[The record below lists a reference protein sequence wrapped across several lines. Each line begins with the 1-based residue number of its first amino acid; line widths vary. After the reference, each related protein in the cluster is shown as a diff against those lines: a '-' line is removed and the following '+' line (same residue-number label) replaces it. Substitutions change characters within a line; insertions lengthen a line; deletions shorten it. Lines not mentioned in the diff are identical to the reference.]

1 MGRSGVSGYKERA
14 LLDGAL
20 RVFASDGY
28 SRASVQSLAA
38 EAGVSTRTIYNRY
51 GSKEALF
58 RAVILDSANRVAERE
73 IAVADRLLGRITD
86 LRSDLIAFGIAWAT
100 PDPESQSHF
109 AMIRQVAAD
118 ADHIDPEVLAEWRRV
133 GPERVRSA
141 VGDHLLAMGAQ
152 RLLKV
157 EDGQTAAVH
166 LIQLTAGT
174 VNSIAPSTD
183 IEHLV
188 TEGIDVFLAAYGR

>member
-1 MGRSGVSGYKERA
+1 MNGYKERA

-20 RVFASDGY
+20 RVFARDGY
-28 SRASVQSLAA
+28 SRASIQSLAT

-73 IAVADRLLGRITD
+73 IVLADRLLGRITD
-86 LRSDLIAFGIAWAT
+86 LRRDLIAFGVAWAT
-100 PDPESQSHF
+100 PDPASLSHF

-118 ADHIDPEVLAEWRRV
+118 ADHIDPDVLAAWRRA

-141 VGDHLLAMGAQ
+141 IAEHLLAMSSQ

-157 EDGQTAAVH
+157 QDGQIAAVH

-174 VNSIAPSTD
+174 VNSIASATD

-188 TEGIDVFLAAYGR
+188 TEGVDVFLAAYGR

>member
-1 MGRSGVSGYKERA
+1 VSGYKERA

-20 RVFASDGY
+20 RVFARDGY
-28 SRASVQSLAA
+28 SRASIQALAS

-58 RAVILDSANRVAERE
+58 RAVILDSANGVAERE
-73 IAVADRLLGRITD
+73 IALADRLLGRIVD

-100 PDPESQSHF
+100 PDPASQSHF

-118 ADHIDPEVLAEWRRV
+118 VDHIDPEALAAWRHA

-141 VGDHLLAMGAQ
+141 IAEHLLVMSGQ
-152 RLLKV
+152 RLLRV
-157 EDGQTAAVH
+157 EDGQIAAVH

-174 VNSIAPSTD
+174 VNSIAAATD

-188 TEGIDVFLAAYGR
+188 AAGVGVFLAAYGR

>member
-1 MGRSGVSGYKERA
+1 MSGYKERA

-20 RVFASDGY
+20 RVFARDGY
-28 SRASVQSLAA
+28 SRASIQSLAT

-73 IAVADRLLGRITD
+73 IALADRLLGRIAD
-86 LRSDLIAFGIAWAT
+86 LRRDLIAFGVAWAT
-100 PDPESQSHF
+100 PDPASQSHF

-118 ADHIDPEVLAEWRRV
+118 ADHIDPDVLAAWRRA

-141 VGDHLLAMGAQ
+141 IAEHLLVMSSQ
-152 RLLKV
+152 RLVKV
-157 EDGQTAAVH
+157 QDGQIAAVH

-174 VNSIAPSTD
+174 VNSIASATD
-183 IEHLV
+183 IEHVV
-188 TEGIDVFLAAYGR
+188 TEGVDVFLAAYGR